1 MSIGVMSSERNKQKG
16 IGMKSEESDVN
27 DFIIGQIETL
37 LMQKNAVHTSVQ
49 GSTHILAETEL
60 DSLDLATLLVNLEMH
75 FGFDPFREGFIQFQ
89 TVSEL
94 IALYEG

>member
-1 MSIGVMSSERNKQKG
+1 MTSGLEHTN
-16 IGMKSEESDVN
+16 VN
-27 DFIIGQIETL
+27 DFIIGQIEAML
-37 LMQKNAVHTSVQ
+37 VQKNAENIELQ
-49 GSTHILAETEL
+49 GTTQILAETEL